1 MGQPAFWC
9 SGGAVFTEGFWR
21 SSLRRPVSRAWKGPV
36 WSVPAIHNPYP
47 SLATDLRQFTSPTRT
62 LGKNS
67 SMPKCG
73 QERDLDA
80 LARIICIEG
89 RSQSLRTGVEG
100 PWCANASQLEQSHA
114 TMSHERYLPM
124 TLPNKLA
131 QLAEE
136 AGEVVAAVSKTLRF
150 GLDSENPELPD
161 GIREKNRVWLKR
173 ELEDLKKAIAKVEEF
188 LM

>member
-1 MGQPAFWC
+1 
-9 SGGAVFTEGFWR
+9 
-21 SSLRRPVSRAWKGPV
+21 
-36 WSVPAIHNPYP
+36 
-47 SLATDLRQFTSPTRT
+47 
-62 LGKNS
+62 
-67 SMPKCG
+67 MPKCG
-73 QERDLDA
+73 QERELDA

-89 RSQSLRTGVEG
+89 AIPVVANGGSRAG

-114 TMSHERYLPM
+114 TMSYERYLPM
-124 TLPNKLA
+124 MLPNKLA

-136 AGEVVAAVSKTLRF
+136 AGEVVAAVGKTLRF

>member
-1 MGQPAFWC
+1 
-9 SGGAVFTEGFWR
+9 
-21 SSLRRPVSRAWKGPV
+21 
-36 WSVPAIHNPYP
+36 
-47 SLATDLRQFTSPTRT
+47 
-62 LGKNS
+62 
-67 SMPKCG
+67 
-73 QERDLDA
+73 
-80 LARIICIEG
+80 
-89 RSQSLRTGVEG
+89 
-100 PWCANASQLEQSHA
+100 
-114 TMSHERYLPM
+114 MSHERYFPM